1 MHLWFA
7 PLLGAE
13 ERKLALAIGE
23 EGHRFGH
30 WSWRSPAGS
39 RGALGPSCA
48 AALFKMQIPVGGG
61 RLGPE
66 ILLFWQAS
74 LVMSMRL
81 FQGPQFEEQVFRNSV
96 S

>member
-30 WSWRSPAGS
+30 RSWLSPAGS
-39 RGALGPSCA
+39 REALGLSCS
-48 AALFKMQIPVGGG
+48 AALFKMQIPVRGGG
-61 RLGPE
+61 LGPE
-66 ILLFWQAS
+66 VLLFWQAS
-74 LVMSMRL
+74 LVMLMRL
-81 FQGPQFEEQVFRNSV
+81 FQGPQFEEQGFRNSV